1 MADQA
6 YDLVLRGGTV
16 LDGSGAPGFVA
27 DVGVRRG
34 LIAAVGPDLAAGREE
49 IDARG
54 RLVTPGFVDI
64 HTHYDG
70 QATWDARMT
79 PSSGHGVTTVV
90 MGNCGVGFAPC
101 RPEDR
106 DRLIRLMEGVEDIP
120 FPVLTEGLPWTWESF
135 PDYLDAL
142 EARAFDVDIGAQLP
156 HAALRVYVM
165 GERGANREPATPADI
180 AAMAAIA
187 KRAVEAGA
195 LGFSTSRTLN
205 HRTSDGQP
213 TPTLTAGEDE
223 LTGIALGLAAAGKGV
238 LQLVSDFHP
247 DGLAELSMVRRIVE
261 ASGRPLSF
269 SLVQSPHSPNGW
281 KAMLAGLSA
290 AVDAGLPMKAQVCGR
305 PVGVLFGLELTLN
318 PFSQNPVFGEIAKA
332 SLADKV
338 AALSDPDFRAR
349 LLAYDGEAAGPF
361 TIRTLRAWDNL
372 FPMAAAPDYEPTAD
386 MTVAARAAAS
396 GRDPAEV
403 ALDVLLENGGRGMLY
418 NPFLNYADGSLD
430 PSFAMLNHRDTVP
443 GLSDGGAHVGMI
455 CDGSFPTSNLVHW
468 TRDRTRGPRI
478 PVETM
483 VAMQTRDTAMTVGLM
498 DRGLIAPGYR
508 ADLNVIDYEGLSL
521 EAPRVAYD
529 LPAGGRRLTQT
540 ARGYVAT
547 IVAGTVTYRD
557 GEPTGALPGRL
568 VRGAQSAPMA
578 LAAEEPT
585 PRSLRP
591 ASSATAG
598 SAASPRPPPAGA

>member
-1 MADQA
+1 MAEHA

-16 LDGSGAPGFVA
+16 FDGTGAPGVVA
-27 DVGVRRG
+27 DVAVKGG
-34 LIAAVGPDLAAGREE
+34 LIAAVGPNLAAGTEE

-54 RLVTPGFVDI
+54 RIVTPGFVDI

-70 QATWDARMT
+70 QATWSGRMD

-101 RPEDR
+101 RPEDH

-135 PDYLDAL
+135 PDYLDFL
-142 EARAFDVDIGAQLP
+142 GCRAFDVDVGAQLP

-165 GERGANREPATPADI
+165 GERGANREPATEADI

-238 LQLVSDFHP
+238 LQLVSDFFP
-247 DGLAELSMVRRIVE
+247 DGAAELAMVRRIVE
-261 ASGRPLSF
+261 RSGRPLSF
-269 SLVQSPHSPNGW
+269 SLVQSPKAPGGYR
-281 KAMLAGLSA
+281 AMLAGLSV

-318 PFSQNPVFGEIAKA
+318 PFSQNPVFAELKDRPLVG
-332 SLADKV
+332 KV
-338 AALSDPDFRAR
+338 AALSDPAFRAR
-349 LLAYDGEAAGPF
+349 LLAHDEDAKGPF
-361 TIRTLRAWDNL
+361 AGSALRAWDNL
-372 FPMAAAPDYEPTAD
+372 FPMGADPDYEPTAD
-386 MTVAARAAAS
+386 MTVAAIAARE
-396 GRDPAEV
+396 GRDPAAV
-403 ALDVLLENGGRGMLY
+403 ALDALLATDGRGMLY
-418 NPFLNYADGSLD
+418 HPFLNYADGSLD
-430 PSFAMLNHRDTVP
+430 PSFHMLTHRDTIP

-468 TRDRTRGPRI
+468 TRDRTRGPKI
-478 PVETM
+478 SLETM
-483 VAMQTRDTAMTVGLM
+483 IARQTRDTAQAVGLL

-508 ADLNVIDYEGLSL
+508 ADLNVIDYTGLRL

-529 LPAGGRRLTQT
+529 LPAGGRRLVQK
-540 ARGYVAT
+540 AHGYVAT
-547 IVAGTVTYRD
+547 IVAGVVTQRD

-568 VRGAQSAPMA
+568 VRGGQAAPLAM
-578 LAAEEPT
+578 AAE
-585 PRSLRP
+585 
-591 ASSATAG
+591 
-598 SAASPRPPPAGA
+598 

>member
-1 MADQA
+1 MAEHA

-16 LDGSGAPGFVA
+16 FDGTGAAGVAA
-27 DVGVRRG
+27 DVGIKDG
-34 LIAAVGPDLAAGREE
+34 LVAAVGPGLTTGAEE
-49 IDARG
+49 IDATG
-54 RLVTPGFVDI
+54 RIVTPGFVDI

-70 QATWDARMT
+70 QATWGARMD

-101 RPEDR
+101 RPEDH

-120 FPVLTEGLPWTWESF
+120 FPVLTEGLPWAWESF
-135 PDYLDAL
+135 PDYLDFL
-142 EARAFDVDIGAQLP
+142 GGRAFDVDVGAQLP

-165 GERGANREPATPADI
+165 GERGANREPANAADI

-187 KRAVEAGA
+187 QRAMEAGA

-238 LQLVSDFHP
+238 LQLVSDFFP
-247 DGLAELSMVRRIVE
+247 DGAAELSMVRRIVE
-261 ASGRPLSF
+261 RSGRPLSF
-269 SLVQSPHSPNGW
+269 SLVQSPKAPGGW
-281 KAMLAGLSA
+281 RAMLAGLSA

-318 PFSQNPVFGEIAKA
+318 PFSQNPVFAELKDRP
-332 SLADKV
+332 LAEKV
-338 AALSDPDFRAR
+338 AALSDRAFRAR
-349 LLAYDGEAAGPF
+349 LLAHDEDAKGPF
-361 TIRTLRAWDNL
+361 AGSALRAWDNL
-372 FPMAAAPDYEPTAD
+372 FPMGADPDYEPTAD
-386 MTVAARAAAS
+386 ATVAAIAARE
-396 GRDPAEV
+396 GRDPAAV
-403 ALDVLLENGGRGMLY
+403 ALDALLAHDGRGMLY
-418 NPFLNYADGSLD
+418 HPFLNYADGSLD
-430 PSFAMLNHRDTVP
+430 PSFHMLTHRDTVP

-468 TRDRTRGPRI
+468 TRDRTRGPTI
-478 PVETM
+478 PLETM
-483 VAMQTRDTAMTVGLM
+483 IARQTRDTAQAVGLL

-529 LPAGGRRLTQT
+529 LPAGGRRLVQR
-540 ARGYVAT
+540 AHGYVAT
-547 IVAGTVTYRD
+547 IVAGVVTQRD

-568 VRGAQSAPMA
+568 VRGAQAAPLA
-578 LAAEEPT
+578 LAAE
-585 PRSLRP
+585 
-591 ASSATAG
+591 
-598 SAASPRPPPAGA
+598 